1 MYFSKNCH
9 QFYTQ
14 PCLKPLKLSVSI
26 FIYLCGVL
34 YTGSSAGKESACN
47 VGDPR
52 LIPGLG
58 RFPTE
63 AIGYPPSPGIG
74 LLGGSNGKEP
84 TNNARDLGLTPALGR
99 SPGGGHGNPTW
110 TEEPDRL
117 QSMGL

>member
-1 MYFSKNCH
+1 M
-9 QFYTQ
+9 
-14 PCLKPLKLSVSI
+14 
-26 FIYLCGVL
+26 
-34 YTGSSAGKESACN
+34 
-47 VGDPR
+47 GDPC

-74 LLGGSNGKEP
+74 FLAGLDGKEP
-84 TNNARDLGLTPALGR
+84 TYNARDLGLTPALGR

-117 QSMGL
+117 RSMGL